1 MTVNPRNGSIAH
13 RMSLI
18 EVGEVY
24 LHRVPAGT
32 SPSATM
38 AHLRSYSGRLGI
50 GIHQSLIVG
59 VDMEE
64 KTVANII
71 KVTRTS

>member
-18 EVGEVY
+18 EVGDVY
-24 LHRVPAGT
+24 LHRVQAGT

-38 AHLRSYSGRLGI
+38 AHLRSYAGRLGI
-50 GIHQSLIVG
+50 GIHQSMIVG
-59 VDMEE
+59 VDLEE
-64 KTVANII
+64 NSVASIV
-71 KVTRTS
+71 KVTRVS